1 MGTECNS
8 ALTVALRNMLSRSE
22 RSGVLVLNELI
33 KDKSINSVADIRA
46 LDIKIVI
53 RWKVKD
59 QVFKQMVTC
68 PHCFYITE
76 GVFFPNSK

>member
-8 ALTVALRNMLSRSE
+8 AKTVALKNTLSKSE
-22 RSGVLVLNELI
+22 RS
-33 KDKSINSVADIRA
+33 
-46 LDIKIVI
+46 DIKIVI
-53 RWKVKD
+53 RWKVKG
-59 QVFKQMVTC
+59 QIFKHMVTC